1 MVLYDV
7 VFQFLDEEA
16 RIHKSALL
24 TPDKGEKSNSTSPSF
39 VAFINKTYYRDLLFI
54 RIYCERSPLVKGI
67 KHYKHVLCFFLI
79 GRQKILHDRASTK
92 NVVAIMNER
101 ILIKILASL
110 FNIRSL

>member
-1 MVLYDV
+1 ML
-7 VFQFLDEEA
+7 
-16 RIHKSALL
+16 
-24 TPDKGEKSNSTSPSF
+24 
-39 VAFINKTYYRDLLFI
+39 
-54 RIYCERSPLVKGI
+54 
-67 KHYKHVLCFFLI
+67 FLI